1 MSNATRRGSLLI
13 LTAALFWSTGGI
25 FIKSVSLDAFGISL
39 WRSSLAAITLY
50 IFYRINFSKRSSL
63 TSDFRLQT
71 SSSSKD
77 WYSPRTLST
86 AVVYAALLVLFVLA
100 TKLTTSANAIFLQY
114 TAPIYVLFFDPII
127 SRTKIKLADIVAV
140 LITIAAMGLFF
151 VGKFDTTSVA
161 GNLLALLSGICF
173 AAYSLLLKHEKT
185 TEAMRWQSVIVGH
198 LIIVAVMLL
207 LTITGNA
214 IAMPKSMSEVGML
227 AFLGI
232 MQIGV
237 PYALFTKGIHHVRAL
252 DALLLS
258 MLEPVLNPVWVY
270 FGVHETP
277 SEYAI
282 IGGAIILA
290 VVLIRAFVEGRKDAT
305 PLPMP

>member
-1 MSNATRRGSLLI
+1 MPNAKRRGSLLI
-13 LTAALFWSTGGI
+13 LTAALFWSTGGF
-25 FIKSVSLDAFGISL
+25 FIKSISLDAFGISL
-39 WRSSLAAITLY
+39 WRSSLAAISLY
-50 IFYRINFSKRSSL
+50 IFYRINFSKKNK
-63 TSDFRLQT
+63 TSPDP
-71 SSSSKD
+71 KD
-77 WYSPRTLST
+77 WYSLRTLST
-86 AVVYAALLVLFVLA
+86 AVVYSALLVLFVLA

-114 TAPIYVLFFDPII
+114 TAPVYVLFFDPII
-127 SRTKIKLADIVAV
+127 SRTKIKLADVVAV
-140 LITIAAMGLFF
+140 LVTVAAMGLFF
-151 VGKFDTTSVA
+151 VGKFDTSSVA
-161 GNLLALLSGICF
+161 GNLLALLSGLCF

-207 LTITGNA
+207 LTVTGNA
-214 IAMPKSMSEVGML
+214 IAMPKSMNEVGML
-227 AFLGI
+227 VFLGVL
-232 MQIGV
+232 QIGL

-282 IGGAIILA
+282 IGGAIILT
-290 VVLIRAFVEGRKDAT
+290 VVVIRGFFEGRKDMELT
-305 PLPMP
+305 VHS